1 MISMACLKNVHLSF
15 LIPQDATDPFLRM
28 DQCGATSAVKRRV
41 LTGQNLI
48 VVLSWFPF
56 VKVSMFNFILEFQ

>member
-15 LIPQDATDPFLRM
+15 LIPQDAMDPFLRM
-28 DQCGATSAVKRRV
+28 DQCGATSAVKRKV